1 MTSFGPRS
9 SPPDIDLYILL
20 ALSALALAAIFI
32 EPPAGSR
39 DLIMAIAGALA
50 GRFGIRRYQ
59 PPQNSEDKHGQEKDT
74 PR

>member
-1 MTSFGPRS
+1 MTNTGPRN
-9 SPPDIDLYILL
+9 SPPDIDFYILL
-20 ALSALALAAIFI
+20 ALAGLALAAVFV

-39 DLIMAIAGALA
+39 DLIMAVAGALA

-59 PPQNSEDKHGQEKDT
+59 PQQDREHEQEEAG